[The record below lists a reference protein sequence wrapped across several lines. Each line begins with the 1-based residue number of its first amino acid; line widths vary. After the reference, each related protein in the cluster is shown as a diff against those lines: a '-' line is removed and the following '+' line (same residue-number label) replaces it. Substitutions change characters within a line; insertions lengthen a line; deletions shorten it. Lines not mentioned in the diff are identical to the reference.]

1 MRYNKERRTPR
12 TPALREW
19 SRRPTEIVLFP
30 VDRIFFNGEPSG
42 MGGGF
47 HGEHV
52 YDYSAAKVDR
62 VYCTG
67 FGSPYEYSHEM
78 GHMVVSTA
86 RIVNGWSSEPPFPPA
101 PGPRASPPAMPW
113 SATPRPSRNLG
124 RPVA

>member
-67 FGSPYEYSHEM
+67 FGSPYEYSHER
-78 GHMVVSTA
+78 GYMVVSTA
-86 RIVNGWSSEPPFPPA
+86 RIVNGWS
-101 PGPRASPPAMPW
+101 ASC
-113 SATPRPSRNLG
+113 G
-124 RPVA
+124 Q

>member
-42 MGGGF
+42 MGVGF

-62 VYCTG
+62 IYCTG
-67 FGSPYEYSHEM
+67 FGSPYEHSHEM

-86 RIVNGWSSEPPFPPA
+86 RIVNGWS
-101 PGPRASPPAMPW
+101 ASC
-113 SATPRPSRNLG
+113 G
-124 RPVA
+124 Q